1 MSYPFLY
8 LQSISIKQSQASCK
22 IYKRN
27 ERLLPLLLYFPSFIF
42 SLPIQVHLRHSGRE
56 EEEEKKKKQ
65 KSHCEIIGSLYKRS
79 LRVKSLLL
87 KISTLGIDK
96 VSEHWFPPVLSSISK
111 VASFVNV

>member
-1 MSYPFLY
+1 MSEKIPYPCPHP
-8 LQSISIKQSQASCK
+8 KQHVNA
-22 IYKRN
+22 
-27 ERLLPLLLYFPSFIF
+27 LP
-42 SLPIQVHLRHSGRE
+42 VTHGE